1 MSDLPPATPVPAAKP
16 GRRRR
21 RRQRR
26 WVRPTLIG
34 LTVLLVLLGG
44 AAFWGYRTMAGKIH
58 TFDAAGVSA
67 HRPNPTSG
75 ENVLLIGTDS
85 RAGESGVLGGR
96 GDAIGRSDTTILVH
110 VFSGSHRAVAVSIP
124 RDSLVTIPS
133 CRLPDGTWTQPQ
145 HDVMF
150 NSAFSVGDTVAGNPA
165 CTQNTVEK
173 LTGLRIDHTVVA
185 NFAGFAAL
193 SDAVGGVPVC
203 VPNAVYQDDLRPQM
217 TTRGRLLF
225 HAGRQLVEGTKAL
238 DYVRIRHGLGDGS
251 DIGRIKRQQ
260 AFLSSMIDTIRK
272 QGLSSSHLLP
282 LVDAATANLTFD
294 SGLGSPLKLLSF
306 AMGLRHLQP
315 SDIDFVTVPWRYDG
329 YRVAIVEPAAR
340 RLWAALRND
349 QPVAGTAPHHHRR
362 AAGVP
367 KAVLAGGR
375 TASMNPCANLT

>member
-1 MSDLPPATPVPAAKP
+1 MASVPTPKP

-21 RRQRR
+21 RRPWLRR
-26 WVRPTLIG
+26 TLIG
-34 LTVLLVLLGG
+34 LTVLLVLVGG
-44 AAFWGYRTMAGKIH
+44 AAFWGYRAMAGKIH
-58 TFDAAGVSA
+58 TFDASGVA
-67 HRPNPTSG
+67 ADRPNPTSG

-96 GDAIGRSDTTILVH
+96 GDAVGRSDTTILVH
-110 VFSGSHRAVAVSIP
+110 IFADGHRAIAVSIP
-124 RDSLVTIPS
+124 RDSLVTVPS
-133 CRLPDGTWTQPQ
+133 CRLPDGSWTQPQ

-193 SDAVGGVPVC
+193 SEAVGGVEVC
-203 VPNAVYQDDLRPQM
+203 VPNTVYQDDLRPQM

-225 HAGRQLVEGTKAL
+225 AAGRQLVEGAKAL

-272 QGLSSSHLLP
+272 QGLTSSHLLP

-294 SGLGSPLKLLSF
+294 PGLGSPLKLMSF
-306 AMGLRHLQP
+306 AMAMRHLQP

-329 YRVAIVEPAAR
+329 YRVAIVEPAAQ

-349 QPVAGTAPHHHRR
+349 QSVTGPAGSHRHRR
-362 AAGVP
+362 VSAVP
-367 KAVLAGGR
+367 KTVLASGR
-375 TASMNPCANLT
+375 TASTNPCANLT

>member
-1 MSDLPPATPVPAAKP
+1 M
-16 GRRRR
+16 
-21 RRQRR
+21 
-26 WVRPTLIG
+26 RPTVIG
-34 LTVLLVLLGG
+34 LAVLLVLLGG
-44 AAFWGYRTMAGKIH
+44 AAFWGYSAMAGKIH

-75 ENVLLIGTDS
+75 ENMLLIGTDS
-85 RAGESGVLGGR
+85 RAGQSGVLGGR
-96 GDAIGRSDTTILVH
+96 GDAVGRSDTTILVH
-110 VFSGSHRAVAVSIP
+110 VFSGSRRAVAVSIP
-124 RDSLVTIPS
+124 RDSLVTVPS
-133 CRLPDGTWTQPQ
+133 CRLPDGSWTQPQ

-217 TTRGRLLF
+217 TTRGKLLF

-294 SGLGSPLKLLSF
+294 SGLGSPIKLLSF
-306 AMGLRHLQP
+306 AMGLRDLQP

-329 YRVAIVEPAAR
+329 YRVAIVQPAAR

-349 QPVAGTAPHHHRR
+349 QPVTSAAGHARRTHHD
-362 AAGVP
+362 GVP

-375 TASMNPCANLT
+375 TASTNPCADLT